1 MYAIMG
7 GLSHLVG
14 QPAGSVSGP
23 RHNEGGP
30 TMKIKPASPKLS
42 VGAKVDRQRRRLVK
56 LIAAG
61 GASAIASPWMFQTG
75 RADGRTIKIGMVSPQ
90 TGPIAAFGE
99 ADQWVLAEAKKT
111 LAKGIPGAGEQP
123 PVEILSRD
131 SQSNPNRASEVTAQ
145 LINRDKVDIVIG
157 SSTGDTVVPVADQC
171 ELAGMPCI
179 TADDPWEDFFFGR
192 KGDPK
197 KGFEWTYHFFWGFD
211 MVANMFAE
219 MWLTLPT
226 NKTVG
231 VMLTND
237 PDGVAGSDP
246 VHAPPAT
253 IKSHGFDVHFLGLS
267 PPLSDDFSSQIA
279 ELKKANCDIAC
290 GIFNPPQFAIFWTQC
305 AQQGYRPKIVT
316 PPKALLFPTAVEAL
330 GDRGAGMSTEVWW
343 SHHHPFKS
351 GLTGETAQ
359 QYCDAYEKASGKQWT
374 QPLGFKH
381 ANLEVAIDA
390 LKRSKKLEASAIRDA
405 IAATDYQSIV
415 GPITWKGGP
424 TNPVPN
430 VCTTP
435 LVGRQWVKGA
445 KFKYD
450 LNVVFNKTAPNI
462 PLDSP
467 FVPIQYS

>member
-1 MYAIMG
+1 MTAK
-7 GLSHLVG
+7 
-14 QPAGSVSGP
+14 SGAAKAK
-23 RHNEGGP
+23 RHG
-30 TMKIKPASPKLS
+30 
-42 VGAKVDRQRRRLVK
+42 KVDRQRRKLVK

-61 GASAIASPWMFQTG
+61 GVGAIASPWMFGNG

-111 LAKGIPGAGEQP
+111 LAKGITVAGEQH
-123 PVEILSRD
+123 PVEILYRD

-197 KGFEWTYHFFWGFD
+197 KGFEWTYHFFWGFG
-211 MVANMFAE
+211 MVGNLFAD
-219 MWLTLPT
+219 MWLSLPT
-226 NKTVG
+226 NKKVG
-231 VMLTND
+231 LMLTND
-237 PDGVAGSDP
+237 PDGIAAINDEHGM
-246 VHAPPAT
+246 PPT
-253 IKSHGFDVHFLGLS
+253 FRKKGLEVVNLGLY
-267 PPLSDDFSSQIA
+267 PPLSDDFTAQIRQ
-279 ELKKANCDIAC
+279 LKANNCEIAC

-305 AQQGYRPKIVT
+305 AQQGYRPKIMT

-330 GDRGAGMSTEVWW
+330 GDRGTGTSTEVWW
-343 SHHHPFKS
+343 SQHHPFKS

-359 QYCDAYEKASGKQWT
+359 QFCDAYTKATGKQWT
-374 QPLGFKH
+374 QPIGFKH

-390 LKRSKKLEASAIRDA
+390 LKRAKKLDAASIRDA
-405 IAATDYQSIV
+405 IKETDYQSLV

-424 TNPVPN
+424 NNPVPN

-435 LVGRQWVKGA
+435 LVGGQWKKGA

-450 LNVVFNKTAPNI
+450 LNIVYNQTAPNI

-467 FVPIQYS
+467 FEPIKYS

>member
-1 MYAIMG
+1 
-7 GLSHLVG
+7 
-14 QPAGSVSGP
+14 
-23 RHNEGGP
+23 
-30 TMKIKPASPKLS
+30 MKTKWGVNGVKR
-42 VGAKVDRQRRRLVK
+42 GENVDRQRRNILK
-56 LIAAG
+56 LAAAG
-61 GASAIASPWMFQTG
+61 GVSAIASPWTFQSS
-75 RADGRTIKIGMVSPQ
+75 RAASKVVKIGMVTPE

-99 ADQWVLAEAKKT
+99 PSKWVAAGVRKALGD
-111 LAKGIPGAGEQP
+111 GITIAGQVR
-123 PVEILSRD
+123 PVEIIDKD

-145 LINRDKVDIVIG
+145 LINNDKCDIVIG
-157 SSTGDTVVPVADQC
+157 SSTSDTVNPVSDQC
-171 ELAGMPCI
+171 ELAGVPCI
-179 TADDPWEDFFFGR
+179 TSDDPWQAWFFPR

-211 MVANMFAE
+211 MVGNVFAD
-219 MWLTLPT
+219 MWQTLPET
-226 NKTVG
+226 NKVVG
-231 VMLTND
+231 TMFTND
-237 PDGVAGSDP
+237 PDGVAADDKQHGLPGLFTSKGFE
-246 VHAPPAT
+246 VH
-253 IKSHGFDVHFLGLS
+253 DLGLY

-279 ELKKANCDIAC
+279 DLKKANAEIVC

-330 GDRGAGMSTEVWW
+330 GNRGSGMSTEVWW

-359 QYCDAYEKASGKQWT
+359 EFCDSYEKATGKQWT

-381 ANLEVAIDA
+381 ANLEVAIDV
-390 LKRSKKLEASAIRDA
+390 LKRTKKVEPAAIRDA
-405 IAATDYQSIV
+405 IAQTDYASIV
-415 GPITWKGGP
+415 GPISWKGGGP

-435 LVGRQWVKGA
+435 LVGGQWKKGK

-450 LNVVFNKTAPNI
+450 LEVVFNKSAPNI

-467 FVPIQYS
+467 FEAIKYS